1 MRRVVR
7 LLCAQC
13 AGRTRRNISL
23 IAATA
28 ANRSASWLVPVF
40 AKACWR
46 WLRAVVNATS
56 MLSASRCVKRKGRR
70 NDSGVGSAV
79 WSGSLTKRH
88 HRRNGFECNSIV
100 DSDDSPDQRQQCGAG
115 CAAFVGVQ
123 ARLSKKAAIAGA
135 RNEGYVLLT
144 SSQKGPGPATLG
156 YSARYRR
163 APSGHGAVLRPRWFD
178 CTLCPDGS

>member
-28 ANRSASWLVPVF
+28 ANRSACWLVPVF

-46 WLRAVVNATS
+46 WLRAVVNATP

-79 WSGSLTKRH
+79 CSGSLTKRH
-88 HRRNGFECNSIV
+88 HRRNGFECTVSSAVTIV
-100 DSDDSPDQRQQCGAG
+100 
-115 CAAFVGVQ
+115 
-123 ARLSKKAAIAGA
+123 
-135 RNEGYVLLT
+135 LT
-144 SSQKGPGPATLG
+144 SVISAAPDARHSSECKQGLAKKRQLLERETEAMCYSPVLSSFLIARTLN
-156 YSARYRR
+156 R
-163 APSGHGAVLRPRWFD
+163 A
-178 CTLCPDGS
+178 